1 VTSTHRDDSDMSRF
15 ERNGQ
20 LRGSSAQ
27 VIAAIG
33 VIAVILLLLG
43 GGALTTAGEREEPGA
58 QREILLALGEPAG
71 NVAAATPLAQK
82 VDDLTSGLSP
92 DRELNGGGFSSAER
106 AGTSEQGV
114 PPVTADAI
122 SPAAIGEKIDKQEL
136 GSVLV
141 TGDSLS
147 TPLDTEIAR
156 SFAGTGVDVTTDPY
170 LATGISREDLV
181 DWGEIA
187 TAQVDDI
194 HPDAVVIFIG
204 ANEGYPMTGADGKP
218 VNCCGSDWVA
228 EYANRARQMMATYR
242 QGGDSHVYWVS
253 VPKARDEARD
263 QIANAVNVGVE
274 AAAAPYRAQVDL
286 LPTDPTFSPD
296 GEYTDAIEV
305 DGREQIVRESDGI
318 HLNELG
324 SQILSEQVLGELGLD
339 YTW

>member
-1 VTSTHRDDSDMSRF
+1 MTSTHRDDSEMSRF

-20 LRGSSAQ
+20 LKSSSGQA
-27 VIAAIG
+27 IAAIG
-33 VIAVILLLLG
+33 VVAVILLLLG

-58 QREILLALGEPAG
+58 SREILLALGGPAG
-71 NVAAATPLAQK
+71 DVAGATPLAEE
-82 VDDLTSGLSP
+82 VGSLTSGLSP
-92 DRELNGGGFSSAER
+92 DRDLGGGGFDQGER
-106 AGTSEQGV
+106 ATTGEHGI
-114 PPVTADAI
+114 PPVTEDAI
-122 SPAAIGEKIDKQEL
+122 SPTAIGEKVEKQAL

-156 SFAGTGVDVTTDPY
+156 ALADSGVEVTADPY
-170 LATGISREDLV
+170 LATGISRDDLV

-187 TAQVDDI
+187 TAQVADL
-194 HPDAVVIFIG
+194 HPDAIVIFIG
-204 ANEGYPMTGADGKP
+204 ANEGYPMAGPAGET
-218 VNCCGSDWVA
+218 VNCCGTAWVT
-228 EYANRARQMMATYR
+228 EYANRARQMIATYR
-242 QGGDSHVYWVS
+242 QGGAAHVYWIA

-263 QIANAVNVGVE
+263 RIATAVNVGVE
-274 AAAAPYRAQVDL
+274 AAASPYLAQVDL

-296 GEYTDAIEV
+296 GTYTDAIEV

-324 SQILSEQVLGELGLD
+324 SQILAEQVLAALGQN

>member
-1 VTSTHRDDSDMSRF
+1 VTSTHRDDSEMSRF

-20 LRGSSAQ
+20 LRGSSGQA
-27 VIAAIG
+27 IAAIG
-33 VIAVILLLLG
+33 VVAVILLLLG

-58 QREILLALGEPAG
+58 SREVLLALGDPAG
-71 NVAAATPLAQK
+71 SVADATPLAQE

-92 DRELNGGGFSSAER
+92 DRQLSGGGFNSAER
-106 AGTSEQGV
+106 TASSDQGV
-114 PPVTADAI
+114 PPVTEDAI
-122 SPAAIGEKIDKQEL
+122 SPTAIGEKVDKQEL

-147 TPLDTEIAR
+147 TPLDTEMAR
-156 SFAGTGVDVTTDPY
+156 SFAGTGVDVTADPY

-204 ANEGYPMTGADGKP
+204 ANEGYPMTGPEGKP
-218 VNCCGSDWVA
+218 VNCCGTDWVT

-242 QGGDSHVYWVS
+242 QGGDAHVYWVS

-263 QIANAVNVGVE
+263 RIANAVNVGVE
-274 AAAAPYRAQVDL
+274 AGAAPYRAQVDL

-296 GEYTDAIEV
+296 GTYTDAIEV

-324 SQILSEQVLGELGLD
+324 SQILAKQVLGDLGQD
-339 YTW
+339 FTW

>member
-1 VTSTHRDDSDMSRF
+1 MSRF

-20 LRGSSAQ
+20 LRGTSTQ

-33 VIAVILLLLG
+33 VVVVILLLLG

-58 QREILLALGEPAG
+58 ERDVLIALGKPAG
-71 NVAAATPLAQK
+71 NVADATPLADQ
-82 VDDLTSGLSP
+82 VDELTSGLSP
-92 DRELNGGGFSSAER
+92 DRQLEGGGFNSAAR
-106 AGTSEQGV
+106 ATAEQGV
-114 PPVTADAI
+114 PPVTTDAI

-147 TPLDTEIAR
+147 TPLDTEIGRA
-156 SFAGTGVDVTTDPY
+156 FAGTGVDVTADPY

-204 ANEGYPMTGADGKP
+204 ANEGYAMTVPGGEQ
-218 VNCCGSDWVA
+218 VQCCGADWVA

-242 QGGDSHVYWVS
+242 QGGGSHVYWVS

-263 QIANAVNVGVE
+263 RIANAVNVGVE

-296 GEYTDAIEV
+296 GHYTDAIEV

-318 HLNELG
+318 HLNDLG
-324 SQILSEQVLGELGLD
+324 SKILSEQVIADLGQD